1 MDVFEELGRTVH
13 GMWRRADFDNRAFP
27 EIACDTLHSLALQGR
42 ITCDDVID
50 WVAEATVLPTQTDLE
65 AAFGEPPVVVYW
77 DSRFYIEVLFWT
89 TGTTAV
95 HQHSFSGAF
104 TVLSGSSVQSQY
116 QFINRERVNEHMLFG
131 DLQLQRCGILARG
144 DIEPIYPGDGL
155 IHSVFHLEMP
165 SVSVV
170 VRTHRDA
177 ETSVQHK
184 YFRPHL
190 AVDPFFTNAETTRR
204 LQILD
209 LLGRL
214 NSPRYEN
221 VACGMLERADCLETF
236 ELLNRC
242 RPQRDKAPAV
252 FERFINAA
260 RARHGAR
267 IDMMLPVF
275 DEMDREAVL
284 VTRREQIL
292 DRDHRFLLAL
302 LINLPNR
309 KSILSMVRERYS
321 GDPEQLVM
329 KWVSELSGKDVL
341 GIELDPL
348 NASILRCLIA
358 GLSFEAMCD
367 RLRQEYSSE
376 DIAAQRD
383 ALENHCERI
392 KRLAVFRTLLN
403 VEPAA

>member
-13 GMWRRADFDNRAFP
+13 AKWRRADFDNRAFP
-27 EIACDTLHSLALQGR
+27 EIACDTLHSLGLPGR
-42 ITCDDVID
+42 ITGDEVVD
-50 WVAEATVLPTQTDLE
+50 WVAEATVLPMQTDLE

-77 DSRFYIEVLFWT
+77 DSRFRIEVLFWT
-89 TGTTAV
+89 TGTTAI

-104 TVLSGSSVQSQY
+104 TVLAGSSIQSQY
-116 QFINRERVNEHMLFG
+116 QFIAGERVNEHMLFG
-131 DLQLQRCGILARG
+131 DLRLQRCGFLAEG
-144 DIEPIYPGDGL
+144 AIEPIHPGDGL

-165 SVSVV
+165 SISVV
-170 VRTHRDA
+170 VRTHRDP

-190 AVDPFFTNAETTRR
+190 AVDPFFTNAETMRR
-204 LQILD
+204 LQVLD

-214 NSPRYEN
+214 NSPRYEK

-236 ELLNRC
+236 ELLNKC
-242 RPQRDKAPAV
+242 RSRFEQTPAV
-252 FERFINAA
+252 FERLVDAA
-260 RARHGAR
+260 RARHGIR
-267 IDMMLPVF
+267 IDMILPVF

-302 LINLPNR
+302 LINLPSR
-309 KSILSMVRERYS
+309 EAILSMVGERYA

-348 NASILRCLIA
+348 NTSILRCLIA
-358 GLSFEAMCD
+358 GLAFEAMCD

-376 DIAAQRD
+376 DIDSQRD
-383 ALENHCERI
+383 DLHDHCERI
-392 KRLAVFRTLLN
+392 KRLAAFRTLLN
-403 VEPAA
+403 VEPAV